1 VHDARRDVER
11 LQVLNQGTGV
21 RLVNKPLAKARGVID
36 WLAGVWVAWQ
46 NKTILVRK
54 LQDCLGAQAPIQV
67 VVE

>member
-1 VHDARRDVER
+1 
-11 LQVLNQGTGV
+11 
-21 RLVNKPLAKARGVID
+21 LAKARGVID